1 MGYSYRFTA
10 MALTAVS
17 ALGCGEAG
25 DQPRESEA
33 DSIPALEAV
42 TLAGDS
48 VALADLRGQVV
59 LLNVWATW
67 CVPCRQEA
75 PELQSLHETYG
86 DRLRVVGVSVD
97 NRGAEDQIRAFVN
110 QYGMTYDIWWD
121 PDGTAIEEFGAVGV
135 PLTVLIGRDGRI
147 AWRHL
152 GTFHADDPTLVQAL
166 RSAI

>member
-1 MGYSYRFTA
+1 
-10 MALTAVS
+10 MAAVFVG
-17 ALGCGEAG
+17 ACAETG

-33 DSIPALEAV
+33 NSIPTLEAV
-42 TLAGDS
+42 TLAGDP
-48 VALADLRGQVV
+48 VALADLRGEVV

-97 NRGAEDQIRAFVN
+97 NRGAEDQIRAFVD

-152 GTFHADDPTLVQAL
+152 GTFHADDTTLVQAL